1 MGRWRRRRTA
11 DAPGAQAK
19 ARSRAGQGA
28 CSWGQGP
35 AGEGLLEALRV
46 SEPLSPV
53 SIKRGGGKNRGE
65 D

>member
-1 MGRWRRRRTA
+1 MVVSYISWKKQNRFKYLRL
-11 DAPGAQAK
+11 GAEQA
-19 ARSRAGQGA
+19 RALAVG
-28 CSWGQGP
+28 GQGP

-46 SEPLSPV
+46 SEPPSPV